1 MRLAIHISMC
11 PTGLEKELTAQH
23 LFPDCAQMRA
33 HIVTVINS
41 RTRGLAP
48 MMMGNSSDQDSTH
61 HASSDEAVESEDGEP
76 VPLGNQNRQESFHQI
91 LV

>member
-1 MRLAIHISMC
+1 M
-11 PTGLEKELTAQH
+11 
-23 LFPDCAQMRA
+23 
-33 HIVTVINS
+33 TVINS

-61 HASSDEAVESEDGEP
+61 HASSDESVESENAEP
-76 VPLGNQNRQESFHQI
+76 VPFGDQKRQESFHQI